1 MTTLL
6 AILLLIL
13 LGIILLLVEFALIPG
28 ITIAG
33 IGALV
38 LFVISVY
45 LAFSS
50 YGTTAGFITLFS
62 ILIITPLL
70 VFYFFKSKYS
80 KRMILKSEID
90 GTVPKVEE
98 ENIKVGDTGVTI
110 TRLAPIGKIKIN
122 DIVVE
127 GKSTGQLIDQQTE
140 IEVIKIL
147 KNQIIVKSKNELL

>member
-1 MTTLL
+1 
-6 AILLLIL
+6 
-13 LGIILLLVEFALIPG
+13 
-28 ITIAG
+28 
-33 IGALV
+33 
-38 LFVISVY
+38 
-45 LAFSS
+45 
-50 YGTTAGFITLFS
+50 
-62 ILIITPLL
+62 
-70 VFYFFKSKYS
+70 
-80 KRMILKSEID
+80 MILKSEID